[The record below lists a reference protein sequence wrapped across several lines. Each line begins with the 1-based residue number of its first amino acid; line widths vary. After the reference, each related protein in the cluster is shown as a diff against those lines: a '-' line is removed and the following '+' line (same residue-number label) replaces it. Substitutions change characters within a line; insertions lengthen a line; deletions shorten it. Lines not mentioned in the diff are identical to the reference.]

1 MFTFLEMPVIP
12 DDVVEIDY
20 YFGQLSTKQK
30 IIYISAIVI
39 MVLITIYINYKKS
52 HRIDD

>member
-1 MFTFLEMPVIP
+1 MFTFLEMPVML

-30 IIYISAIVI
+30 IIYISIIVI
-39 MVLITIYINYKKS
+39 MVLIKIYIDYKKNKM
-52 HRIDD
+52 I

>member
-30 IIYISAIVI
+30 IIYIAII
-39 MVLITIYINYKKS
+39 IIIVLIKLYIDCKNNHKMY
-52 HRIDD
+52 

>member
-30 IIYISAIVI
+30 IIYIAII
-39 MVLITIYINYKKS
+39 IIIAFLYLLFRPAKKKA
-52 HRIDD
+52 